1 MQLGSTVRLLVVSS
15 VLLCLIELCACS
27 KEVDGSKVSGTYE
40 ARHRNGVEI
49 IELRPDGTYTQYFTA
64 PDGMKSTFSNNWRFE
79 RFDGEPKLA
88 LQGFTSHF
96 PEAQK
101 ADVILLDVDRDGGR
115 MRLYRSYDLDQ
126 YYLKAAPK

>member
-1 MQLGSTVRLLVVSS
+1 MSQNTTPSAAT
-15 VLLCLIELCACS
+15 
-27 KEVDGSKVSGTYE
+27 
-40 ARHRNGVEI
+40 RHA
-49 IELRPDGTYTQYFTA
+49 PATA
-64 PDGMKSTFSNNWRFE
+64 PTAASPFL
-79 RFDGEPKLA
+79 LA